1 MTISARVEL
10 MPVPLVEPAL
20 PLPAVSP
27 DRAKQQ
33 GESFVTRRFLRR
45 RFVPLMLLCWL
56 LPAGPL
62 LAALP
67 NTTAEGQALPSL
79 APMLEKAMPA
89 VVNIATHGRV
99 RTQNPLMEDPFFRR
113 FFNMPNMPQER
124 RTTSAGSGVIVD
136 AAKGYVLT
144 NAHVVRQAEQIE
156 VTLIDG
162 RTLEAELV
170 GMDSEVDLAVLK
182 VPPKGLVDMPVAD
195 SSQLKV
201 GDFVVAI
208 GNPFS
213 LGHTVTSGI
222 VSALGRT
229 GLRMDG
235 YENYIQTDASINPGN
250 SGGALVNLRGELVGI
265 NTAIIAPAGG
275 NVGIGFAIPTEMISN
290 IMAQLIAHGEVRRGS
305 LGVNIQD
312 LSAELAEA
320 FGLAEDQRGVVI
332 THVLEDSAAQDAG
345 LKSGDVVV
353 AVDGRPVRRAADL
366 RNKVGMVPVGDRI
379 KLTIMRDGR
388 ERTVTAVI
396 RETRL
401 ATSEGKALSRYLEGA
416 SLRDLRQGELNHA
429 DTGVLVEDVERG
441 SAAARAGLRAGD
453 VIINANRQDVANME
467 QLRAAIPDRD
477 AAILLRLNRNGGM
490 FFVVIR

>member
-1 MTISARVEL
+1 LNTGLSFHRQVVGAFG
-10 MPVPLVEPAL
+10 LVLLLASQSVSSAL
-20 PLPAVSP
+20 P
-27 DRAKQQ
+27 
-33 GESFVTRRFLRR
+33 G
-45 RFVPLMLLCWL
+45 ML
-56 LPAGPL
+56 AD
-62 LAALP
+62 
-67 NTTAEGQALPSL
+67 GQPLPSL
-79 APMLEKAMPA
+79 APMLDQAIPA
-89 VVNIATHGRV
+89 VVNIATQGRV

-136 AAKGYVLT
+136 AEKGFVLT
-144 NAHVVRQAEQIE
+144 NAHVVRHAEQIE
-156 VTLIDG
+156 ITLNDG

-170 GMDSEVDLAVLK
+170 GMDSEVDLAVLR
-182 VPPKGLVDMPVAD
+182 VPPNGLTQMPIAD
-195 SSQLKV
+195 SSTLRV

-265 NTAIIAPAGG
+265 NTAIIAAAGG
-275 NVGIGFAIPTEMISN
+275 NIGIGFAIPTDMVAN
-290 IMAQLIAHGEVRRGS
+290 IMAQLIEHGEVKRGT

-312 LSAELAEA
+312 LTNELAEA
-320 FGLAEDQRGVVI
+320 FGVSADERGVVI
-332 THVLEDSAAQDAG
+332 TQVVEDSAAEDAG
-345 LKSGDVVV
+345 LLAGDVVV

-366 RNKVGMVPVGDRI
+366 RNKVGMSPVGDRI
-379 KLTIMRDGR
+379 ELTVMRDGR
-388 ERTVTAVI
+388 ERSITAVI
-396 RETRL
+396 RETTQTT
-401 ATSEGKALSRYLEGA
+401 ADGGSMSKYLKGA
-416 SLRDLRQGELNHA
+416 SLRNLRKGELSHA
-429 DTGVLVEDVERG
+429 ETGVLVDDVEQG
-441 SAAARAGLRAGD
+441 SAAARAGLRSGD
-453 VIINANRQDVANME
+453 VIVNANRQDIVDMD
-467 QLRAAIPDRD
+467 QLRTAIPDKE